1 MKKTL
6 AILAVVAAA
15 GIVAAPAHA
24 SQRYV
29 SAAAGISWFQDSD
42 VNAVYQLSTATP
54 DVWAFDSGFT
64 GVAAVGCDYGSTRA
78 ELELGYQRNNDKY
91 SKDGKAQVYSIMAN
105 GFYDIPLGGKVELY
119 GMAGAGVA
127 RVNLHGSHTC
137 SYYSTPGY
145 ASVESVVTPSTR
157 TWNYDTEETTLA
169 YQFGAGLAVPVSKG
183 VMLDARYRYFATMD
197 FTFPSSGYWSEEI
210 RSNISSHSVLLGL
223 RVDI

>member
-15 GIVAAPAHA
+15 GIAAAPAHA

-42 VNAVYQLSTATP
+42 INGVYQRSTATP
-54 DVWAFDSGFT
+54 DVISFDAGFT

-78 ELELGYQRNNDKY
+78 ELELGYQRNTIKD
-91 SKDGKAQVYSIMAN
+91 STDGKVQVYSIMAN
-105 GFYDIPLGGKVELY
+105 GFYDIPVGSKVELY

-127 RVNLHGSHTC
+127 RVNLQGSHTC
-137 SYYSTPGY
+137 NYGY
-145 ASVESVVTPSTR
+145 ERQQSV
-157 TWNYDTEETTLA
+157 TWNYNTEETAFA
-169 YQFGAGLAVPVSKG
+169 YQLGAGLAVPVSKG

-197 FTFPSSGYWSEEI
+197 FTFPSQGFHSEEV
-210 RSNISSHSVLLGL
+210 RTNVSSHSVLLGL